1 MRNLTFTLSIRFSK
15 ITLVLWVMR
24 LLQIKWLKNQEWQK
38 TINFSKLSLREE
50 SHITEKFHQLAF
62 TCNIQFLSKI
72 HSLCYEA
79 VTNKMA
85 RKIEH
90 SLKTI
95 YFWNYLTVINYTSF
109 ESLSTFFHMQT
120 VIFEITPHSFCYQAL
135 RIRWLEKRVW
145 PKNHQF
151 FDVS

>member
-62 TCNIQFLSKI
+62 TSNIQFLSKI
-72 HSLCYEA
+72 HSLCYEV

-109 ESLSTFFHMQT
+109 ESPIDFLSHANCDFWNNSPFFLLSS
-120 VIFEITPHSFCYQAL
+120 ITNKMVRKASMT
-135 RIRWLEKRVW
+135 
-145 PKNHQF
+145 
-151 FDVS
+151 